1 MPDFQALRCT
11 AQGGWGGSAHY
22 PDPTAQSVRVLR
34 AQSRAPRPPART
46 VPGGPSHRAGGALAG
61 RQTLPRPTRWPQ
73 PTATLRVALA
83 GRQIL
88 PRKARGLR
96 PLTLLARICHPP
108 RARCALTG
116 LPDGDLRSGHRG
128 RLAAMG
134 PSLPRACPGPDRRQ
148 GESPLWR
155 RTLAASDCP
164 ARRTIA
170 LHRAALR
177 RPRAMTSSCASS
189 DGAPRSRHPATL
201 RVRFGMTP
209 APRPEE
215 YRPSGRHPEAPV
227 P

>member
-1 MPDFQALRCT
+1 MSAGAPLRCK
-11 AQGGWGGSAHY
+11 AQGGWGGSAHS
-22 PDPTAQSVRVLR
+22 PDPTAQS
-34 AQSRAPRPPART
+34 AAWDPRAPPPVTHARERPQ
-46 VPGGPSHRAGGALAG
+46 HRAGGALAG

>member
-1 MPDFQALRCT
+1 MAKKCPFFPPCGAKSWGSGGAPPTNLILLRNQPT
-11 AQGGWGGSAHY
+11 PRSARDAAGH
-22 PDPTAQSVRVLR
+22 A
-34 AQSRAPRPPART
+34 A
-46 VPGGPSHRAGGALAG
+46 PGGPRHRAGGALAG